1 MKLCF
6 RINHSF
12 FKLILLKSAAFITAL
27 SLFALS
33 LPAQSE
39 AKPWSERKFDRTIL
53 SIDKD
58 IRRKRWQSAKKPCL
72 SAYCFTLKVLPAAFL
87 FSRISIKVTKKLTDL
102 IRIISRLKAPTDCL
116 RQCSENFIRL
126 PTALEITIISI

>member
-58 IRRKRWQSAKKPCL
+58 IRRKRWQSAIKRSQK
-72 SAYCFTLKVLPAAFL
+72 ALP
-87 FSRISIKVTKKLTDL
+87 
-102 IRIISRLKAPTDCL
+102 
-116 RQCSENFIRL
+116 Q
-126 PTALEITIISI
+126 